1 MRKLLLMAVTA
12 AVACLAVWAGDW
24 PSQGGN
30 PQRDGWAKYEK
41 GFTKENV
48 GGLQLLYTYQ
58 ADNQTKGLNALTAPL
73 VNGLLITYRGFKEML
88 VFGGSSNTVYSV
100 DADLNRLIWKVQLTS
115 KAQAPKEAKRA
126 GACSGGLT
134 AALAMPGSS
143 TASGRGGGFR
153 RVVAPVTP
161 AQPVIP
167 PTPGLLATG
176 FGRPGAFLAV
186 GNDGDLHVLN
196 TATGEDRVPAIPFL
210 PAGADVSSLNISDDT
225 IYAATSNNCGG
236 APNAVYAADLSSAT
250 PKVASFVTNGAGP
263 AGSLGT
269 AIGKDGTV
277 YVQISSGHGELA
289 GEYNNSVVAL
299 SSKTLTAKDHF
310 TPASKENSAAN
321 SATPMVFDWKGK
333 ELLLAAGGGGSLY
346 LLDAAS
352 LGGTDHH
359 QALSKTGP
367 VGNGFRGGFA
377 SWEDTATR
385 TRWVYASLGGKIA
398 AFTVE
403 EQDGHPALVPKWNS
417 RDIVAPAPAV
427 VANGIV
433 FALATGDSKK
443 NSRAVLYAL
452 DGATGKELYSSQAIV
467 KSFSHNAGLAIA
479 NRRIYFTTHDNAV
492 YCFGFFAD
500 QLQLTGK

>member
-1 MRKLLLMAVTA
+1 MRKFLLIVVSA
-12 AVACLAVWAGDW
+12 AMACLAVWAGDW

-58 ADNQTKGLNALTAPL
+58 ADNQNKGLHALTAPL

-100 DADLNRLIWKVQLTS
+100 DADLNRLIWKVQLSS
-115 KAQAPKEAKRA
+115 KAQAPKGDKKA
-126 GACSGGLT
+126 GSCSGGLT

-153 RVVAPVTP
+153 RTTAPTP
-161 AQPVIP
+161 AWPAVP
-167 PTPGLLATG
+167 PKPGLLATG

-225 IYAATSNNCGG
+225 VYAATSNNCGG

-250 PKVASFVTNGAGP
+250 PTIASFVTNGAGP
-263 AGSLGT
+263 TGSLGT

-299 SSKTLTAKDHF
+299 TSKTLTAKDYF
-310 TPASKENSAAN
+310 TPASKQNSSAN

-333 ELLLAAGGGGSLY
+333 ELVLAAAGDGSLY

-352 LGGTDHH
+352 LGGADHH
-359 QALSKTGP
+359 QALSKTNS

-385 TRWVYASLGGKIA
+385 TRWVYASLGGKIV